1 MYEAFIDLDELIV
14 RCRDK
19 LSRKFIQEAVSC
31 YRAGAFRSC
40 IVATWNAVVF
50 DFLHKLRELEL
61 FGDPEAANLLEEF
74 DKLRGSGKQ
83 FRELWQFESNIPEIA
98 LTKFE
103 LISTVE
109 KSDIERLFEDRSR
122 CAHPSMTSL
131 EEPFEATAELAR
143 YHLRS
148 AVTHLLERPPV
159 QGRAARERIFQDIK
173 SEYFPVDTELA
184 INHFQKSPLARAR
197 FVLLKDIVIGLTKS
211 LLIEDRPEDE
221 RLRQFSA
228 LNAVSN
234 MYPQETRDI
243 LNTQLSDIIINRVMD
258 ENWDKA
264 IVYLGSITAWDSLSE
279 PCRLKAEA
287 YIDKIDIF
295 ETYQQSFKRLSQK
308 IISILVKASR
318 ISFLRESVVKKLRI
332 PVKDLLSL
340 RETCKDNVFKEKILI
355 PLLRELSSQ
364 ATLDELLLMR
374 AETLLKSDESI
385 QAYTKEKIKAASLRE
400 LTSIASKHQDNWLI
414 DLIESDLNVK
424 IPTGNLEDLL
434 QAKSA
439 YKAINEPKDEI
450 IELFDNFI
458 SQEFKEQVETIS
470 IEETVLLMIRED
482 GFFIDLIDTELE
494 EKISRASLEDLLA
507 TKSISKFIDE
517 PKKSRII
524 KLLEDS
530 ITQQVKAASFDD
542 LLAQKMHWDK
552 IADELIEPILKDNIS
567 AIIDEFANSGS
578 FRSAGSNCRL
588 LVKIAEYL
596 TTTQW
601 ENILE
606 AFFQNNQLFDSYSCN
621 EEFES
626 LFKKS
631 YELSNSVQPYWLTFR
646 EKLNQFDD
654 KDKHINSL
662 KRLID
667 SHV

>member
-19 LSRKFIQEAVSC
+19 ISRKFIQEAVSC

-61 FGDPEAANLLEEF
+61 LGDREAAKLLEEF
-74 DKLRGSGKQ
+74 DNLRGSGKQ

-173 SEYFPVDTELA
+173 SEYFPADPESA
-184 INHFQKSPLARAR
+184 IKYFQKSPLARAR
-197 FVLLKDIVIGLTKS
+197 FILVKDIVIGLTKS
-211 LLIEDRPEDE
+211 LLIEDRLEDE
-221 RLRQFSA
+221 RARQFSA
-228 LNAVSN
+228 LNAISN
-234 MYPQETRDI
+234 MYPQETREI
-243 LNTQLSDIIINRVMD
+243 LNAQLSDIILNRVMD

-264 IVYLGSITAWDSLSE
+264 VVYLGSITAWDSLSE

-295 ETYQQSFKRLSQK
+295 ETHQKYFKRLSQEA
-308 IISILVKASR
+308 ISVLMKASH
-318 ISFLRESVVKKLRI
+318 IVFLRESVAKKLQI
-332 PVKDLLSL
+332 PLKELLSL
-340 RETCKDNVFKEKILI
+340 REACKDDVFKEKILI
-355 PLLRELSSQ
+355 PVLRELSLQ

-374 AETLLKSDESI
+374 SETLLKSDESI
-385 QAYTKEKIKAASLRE
+385 QAYTKEKIKASSLRK
-400 LTSIASKHQDNWLI
+400 LSSIASKHQDNWLN
-414 DLIESDLNVK
+414 DLIEPDLRVK
-424 IPTGNLEDLL
+424 ILTANLEDLL
-434 QAKSA
+434 AAKSV
-439 YKAINEPKDEI
+439 YKSINEPRIEI
-450 IELFDNFI
+450 LELFDDFI
-458 SQEFKEQVETIS
+458 TGQVREEVATLS
-470 IEETVLLMIRED
+470 LEETASLMTNYED
-482 GFFIDLIDTELE
+482 EFFVNLIEPELE
-494 EKISRASLEDLLA
+494 GKISTASLEDLLSA
-507 TKSISKFIDE
+507 KSTYKLMSKPKSIIL
-517 PKKSRII
+517 
-524 KLLEDS
+524 KLLDNF
-530 ITQQVKAASFDD
+530 ITQQVKTASFDE
-542 LLAQKMHWDK
+542 LLDQRGHWDE
-552 IADELIEPILKDNIS
+552 IADELIEPTLKNNVS
-567 AIIDEFANSGS
+567 VIIDRFINSGS
-578 FRSAGSNCRL
+578 FDSAGSNSRL
-588 LVKIAEYL
+588 IVKVAEYL
-596 TTTQW
+596 SPAQW
-601 ENILE
+601 ESILE
-606 AFFQNNQLFDSYSCN
+606 AFFQNGQLCCSYSCYGG
-621 EEFES
+621 FES

-631 YELSNSVQPYWLTFR
+631 LELSNSVQSYWLVFR
-646 EKLNQFDD
+646 ENLD
-654 KDKHINSL
+654 KFNDKHSNSL